1 MDQFSDHILIKSEG
15 RFTTS
20 TDLSIRQKQVITTTN
35 VHKKAPRMS
44 IWLWGSNGVLWCSL
58 IQVQFK
64 LKLLYLM
71 MMEPPRGLEPRT
83 A

>member
-35 VHKKAPRMS
+35 IHRKAPRMS
-44 IWLWGSNGVLWCSL
+44 IWLWAQTGCYGVASYRA
-58 IQVQFK
+58 I
-64 LKLLYLM
+64 LYLNYCI
-71 MMEPPRGLEPRT
+71 L
-83 A
+83 